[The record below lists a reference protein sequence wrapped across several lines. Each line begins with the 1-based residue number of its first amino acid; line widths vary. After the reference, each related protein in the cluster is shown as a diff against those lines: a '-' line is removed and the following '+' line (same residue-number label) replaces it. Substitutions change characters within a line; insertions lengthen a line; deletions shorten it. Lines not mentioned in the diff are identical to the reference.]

1 LFSPGYGIAV
11 LPPERRR
18 GSIVFRRYISIMNKI
33 DFAGRRAT
41 MVDRYI
47 AHRGVHSTVV
57 LAAMREVPRENF
69 LPEEMREFAYE
80 DTPLPIAEGQTISQP
95 YIVAMMTE
103 ALELQGGEKVLEI
116 GTGSGYAAAVLS
128 RIAKDVYTVE
138 RIGQLAEK
146 SAATLAELGYRNV
159 HVLHG
164 DGTRGWSDH
173 APYDAIVVAAGA
185 PQVPETLK
193 SQLKIGGRL
202 VIPVGADRRLQEL
215 IRVIRVSEREYTT
228 EELADVRFVPLV
240 GAEGW
245 MPQGQ
250 RPVQARDGTL
260 AQAIAKSSEAFTSI
274 ESVKL
279 GAMLKRIGDARV
291 VLLGEA
297 THGTSEF
304 YRMRER
310 ISRALIQHHGFSF
323 IAIEGDWPD
332 AARIDH
338 YIRHR
343 EYPASEWTAFARFPA
358 WMWRNQEVREFVD
371 WLRSYNTGT
380 KPDDR
385 VAFYGLDLYSLYNSI
400 QSVLDY
406 LDRVDPKTAAVA
418 RQRYACLTPWQSDP
432 AVYGHAT
439 LTGQYRTCEPE
450 VTSMLADLMQRRRA
464 YAEHDGARFLDAV
477 QNARLVA
484 NAERYYRTMYYGSR
498 ESWNLRDSHMFE
510 TLKNLLSFHGP
521 HSKGLVWAHNS
532 HVGDSSATEMSAR
545 DEYNIGHLCRQEF
558 GNASY
563 SIGFGTH
570 GGTVAA
576 ASNWDEPMQ
585 IKTIRPALPM
595 SYERL
600 FHETGEPCFLLP
612 LREIPRA
619 LSAGLLQP
627 RLERAIG
634 VIYRPETE
642 LQSHYFEAVLPRQFD
657 EYIWFDETNAVT
669 PLRSEELKDLPD
681 TYPFGL

>member
-1 LFSPGYGIAV
+1 
-11 LPPERRR
+11 
-18 GSIVFRRYISIMNKI
+18 M
-33 DFAGRRAT
+33 DFEKRRAQL
-41 MVDRYI
+41 VERYI
-47 AHRGVHSTVV
+47 AHRGVRSPLV
-57 LAAMREVPRENF
+57 LAAMGSVPREAF
-69 LPEEMREFAYE
+69 LPEEMWEFAYE

-146 SAATLAELGYRNV
+146 SADVLSRLGCGNV
-159 HVLHG
+159 HVLHA
-164 DGTRGWSDH
+164 DGTRGWPDH
-173 APYDAIVVAAGA
+173 APYDAIVVAAGG
-185 PQVPETLK
+185 PQVPESLK

-215 IRVIRVSEREYTT
+215 VRVVRVSEHEYST

-245 MPQGQ
+245 TPQGQ
-250 RPVQARDGTL
+250 RAAKPADGTVAREIL
-260 AQAIAKSSEAFTSI
+260 SVSEEFSSI
-274 ESVKL
+274 DSVDLKP
-279 GAMLKRIGDARV
+279 MLKRIGDARV

-310 ISRALIQHHGFSF
+310 ISRELIEHKGFNF

-338 YIRHR
+338 YVR
-343 EYPASEWTAFARFPA
+343 YSAVPPSEWMAFARFPV
-358 WMWRNQEVREFVD
+358 WMWRNREVRQFVD
-371 WLRSYNTGT
+371 WLRTHNGGLKQTE
-380 KPDDR
+380 R
-385 VAFYGLDLYSLYNSI
+385 VAFHGLDLYSLYNSI
-400 QSVLDY
+400 QSVLNY
-406 LDRVDPKTAAVA
+406 LDNVDPQTAEVA
-418 RQRYACLTPWQSDP
+418 RRRYGCLTPWQSDP

-439 LTGQYRTCEPE
+439 LTGKYQTCERE
-450 VTSMLADLMQRRRA
+450 VTSMLTDLLKKRQA
-464 YAEHDGARFLDAV
+464 YAEHGGERFLDAV

-484 NAERYYRTMYYGSR
+484 NAERYYRIMYYGSR
-498 ESWNLRDSHMFE
+498 ASWNLRDGHMFE

-521 HSKGLVWAHNS
+521 RSKGIVWAHNS
-532 HVGDSSATEMSAR
+532 HVGDSAATEMSAR
-545 DEYNIGHLCRQEF
+545 DEYNIGHLCREEF
-558 GNASY
+558 GDACY
-563 SIGFGTH
+563 SVGFGTNT
-570 GGTVAA
+570 GTVAA

-585 IKTIRPALPM
+585 IKTVRPALAG

-600 FHETGEPCFLLP
+600 CHETEAPRFLLP
-612 LREIPRA
+612 LRGVGPGARA
-619 LSAGLLQP
+619 AQLLKP

-657 EYIWFDETNAVT
+657 EYIWFDETKAVT
-669 PLRSEELKDLPD
+669 PIGAEELKGLPD